1 MSLLTFYTISHFN
14 PISQLSKCLP
24 YNKLFSAPAPAPW
37 LCRTFL
43 FRFCT
48 TRTSPN
54 NNKISYFSAKLERP
68 YLWPKYCAVC
78 LALCCIPFV
87 QELGLI
93 FHEPCWL
100 CGGKR
105 LFFVRWELKRQVK
118 GIAHFVE
125 LGARLFVHFQNNL
138 CSSLIAIV

>member
-1 MSLLTFYTISHFN
+1 MCLLTFNPISHVN

-37 LCRTFL
+37 LCVTFL

-54 NNKISYFSAKLERP
+54 NNKISYFSAKLEQTHV
-68 YLWPKYCAVC
+68 WPKYCAVC

-87 QELGLI
+87 QELSLI
-93 FHEPCWL
+93 FHEPCWI

-105 LFFVRWELKRQVK
+105 LFFVRWELKASEGNCSFCR
-118 GIAHFVE
+118 IRRHFT
-125 LGARLFVHFQNNL
+125 L
-138 CSSLIAIV
+138 SK